1 MFLFLECVW
10 MLNVGIDKIN
20 GIKLLFSHYSA
31 SLFIYFSSPNLQFFT
46 VCASHAGYQNH
57 LGYNIVKKLST
68 DCTHEV
74 QFTVRRSDTQVCD
87 NSCLLSSVALQGAFK
102 SSKNIINQAGT
113 RLFCQPSSFES
124 QQKQVKSS
132 IMQWLELNLF
142 SC

>member
-1 MFLFLECVW
+1 

-74 QFTVRRSDTQVCD
+74 QFTVRRNDTQSVTTVVY
-87 NSCLLSSVALQGAFK
+87 CLLWLCREL
-102 SSKNIINQAGT
+102 SKVPKI
-113 RLFCQPSSFES
+113 S
-124 QQKQVKSS
+124 
-132 IMQWLELNLF
+132 
-142 SC
+142 